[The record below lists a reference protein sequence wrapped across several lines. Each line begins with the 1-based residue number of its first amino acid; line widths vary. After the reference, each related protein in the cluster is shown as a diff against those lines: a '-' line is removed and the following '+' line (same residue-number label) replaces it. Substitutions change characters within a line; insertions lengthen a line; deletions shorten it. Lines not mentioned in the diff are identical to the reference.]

1 MIFAFALLPLLVV
14 AWIAADIVSDQTGD
28 HLYWA
33 VMAASGLT
41 VLLMSILG
49 RFPIHWSAVFV
60 VLAVVPPVAPVVV
73 CHACAHLLLRA
84 THDRPDDDPWSL
96 ISQFMGRRWLRA
108 GNVAS
113 MMCVVLLYY
122 WWDTVD
128 HARLTFTEVVV
139 ASPLSLMID
148 AFAPFTKAVFFALA
162 LWYGVQL
169 VRTGRIVLSL
179 REEPDASVGETPAS
193 DTDH

>member
-1 MIFAFALLPLLVV
+1 MIFAFALQPLLVV

-33 VMAASGLT
+33 VMASSGLT

-49 RFPIHWSAVFV
+49 RFPIHRSAVFV
-60 VLAVVPPVAPVVV
+60 ALAVVPPVAPVVV

-122 WWDTVD
+122 WWDTVE
-128 HARLTFTEVVV
+128 HARLTLAQVVF
-139 ASPLSLMID
+139 ASPLRLMVD
-148 AFAPFTKAVFFALA
+148 AFAPFTRLAFLALA

-169 VRTGRIVLSL
+169 VRTGRIILSL
-179 REEPDASVGETPAS
+179 RAESDAGAGERPAS
-193 DTDH
+193 RNSH

>member
-1 MIFAFALLPLLVV
+1 MIFAFALQPLLVV

-33 VMAASGLT
+33 VMASSGLT

-49 RFPIHWSAVFV
+49 RFPIHRSAVFV
-60 VLAVVPPVAPVVV
+60 ALAVVPPVAPVVV
-73 CHACAHLLLRA
+73 CHACAHVLLRA
-84 THDRPDDDPWSL
+84 THGRLDDDPWSL
-96 ISQFMGRRWLRA
+96 VSQRMGRRWLRA

-128 HARLTFTEVVV
+128 HARLTLEEVVV
-139 ASPLSLMID
+139 VSPLRLMVD
-148 AFAPFTKAVFFALA
+148 AFAPLTKVVFLSLA
-162 LWYGVQL
+162 FWYGVQL

-179 REEPDASVGETPAS
+179 RAKTDAGAEERPAGRNS
-193 DTDH
+193 H

>member
-1 MIFAFALLPLLVV
+1 MIFAFVLQPLLVV
-14 AWIAADIVSDQTGD
+14 AWIAADVMFDQTGD

-33 VMAASGLT
+33 VMASSGLT
-41 VLLMSILG
+41 VLSMTVLG
-49 RFPIHWSAVFV
+49 RFPIHWSAVVV
-60 VLAVVPPVAPVVV
+60 VLALVPPVAPVVV
-73 CHACAHLLLRA
+73 CHVCAHLVLRA
-84 THDRPDDDPWSL
+84 TCGRSDDDPWSRIGQL
-96 ISQFMGRRWLRA
+96 MGRRWLSA

-113 MMCVVLLYY
+113 VLGVVLLYY